1 MRERQVYHSIKNEL
15 FHVHTHRC
23 KHASSAEDVEY
34 IEKAI
39 ELGASRIVF
48 TDHAPFPDNPF
59 GNRMDIEELP
69 EYIESLAELKK
80 AYKKKIEVCCGL
92 EIEYLPSFQDYYFEL
107 KKMDGVDLLIIGQ
120 HFFEHSE
127 GKYSFDD
134 EDKTHEFRGL
144 CEAMV
149 QGINTELFDV
159 VAHPDRAFRRCKKF
173 ERAEIDAAK
182 SVIWAA
188 AWNGVYLEKN
198 YSSMH
203 RKNQYKEEY
212 WTLLPAKAMVLYGLD
227 AHSIKEME
235 KGYVDVE
242 KMRNEVDE
250 SL

>member
-1 MRERQVYHSIKNEL
+1 MREKQVYHSIKNEL

-48 TDHAPFPDNPF
+48 TEHAPFPDNPF

-107 KKMDGVDLLIIGQ
+107 KKMDGVDLLVIGQ

-127 GKYSFDD
+127 GKYSFDA

-159 VAHPDRAFRRCKKF
+159 VAHPDRTFRRCKQF

-182 SVIWAA
+182 SVI
-188 AWNGVYLEKN
+188 
-198 YSSMH
+198 
-203 RKNQYKEEY
+203 
-212 WTLLPAKAMVLYGLD
+212 
-227 AHSIKEME
+227 
-235 KGYVDVE
+235 
-242 KMRNEVDE
+242 
-250 SL
+250 